1 MNYVW
6 EALLKAREQGIA
18 EEDLRFLPEG
28 SPSPYMEVA
37 FDDLNKDRI
46 EELQIKVNPLYRF
59 SNIFSGIFA
68 PDIREYTDTRT
79 LLLDAFLH
87 HAAVT
92 DLLSGMHR
100 QEYYYWFMAEE
111 LQKGIFGEK
120 AAEAFAL
127 FWPRQQRRIVVSLLG
142 LYQAGHYKEI
152 FISLIKAL
160 YENAIVYEGRD
171 RAETMFLY
179 IGRRETEEERKR
191 VGLLIDTFLPINE
204 SVEVFFD
211 KHFGI
216 MDVED
221 TMILDRIL
229 LI

>member
-6 EALLKAREQGIA
+6 EALLKAREQGI
-18 EEDLRFLPEG
+18 EEGDLRFLPAG
-28 SPSPYMEVA
+28 SPSPYVEVA
-37 FDDLNKDRI
+37 FDDLNTGWI
-46 EELQIKVNPLYRF
+46 EEPQIRVNPLYRF
-59 SNIFSGIFA
+59 SDIFSAIFA
-68 PDIREYTDTRT
+68 PDIQEYTDTRT
-79 LLLDAFLH
+79 IFLDVFLH
-87 HAAVT
+87 YAAAT

-100 QEYYYWFMAEE
+100 QEYYYWFVAEE
-111 LQKGIFGEK
+111 LRKGIFGEK

-127 FWPRQQRRIVVSLLG
+127 FRPGQQRRIVTSLLG
-142 LYQAGHYKEI
+142 LYQAGHYKEV
-152 FISLIKAL
+152 FIGLIKAL

-211 KHFGI
+211 EHFGI

-221 TMILDRIL
+221 TMILDQIL